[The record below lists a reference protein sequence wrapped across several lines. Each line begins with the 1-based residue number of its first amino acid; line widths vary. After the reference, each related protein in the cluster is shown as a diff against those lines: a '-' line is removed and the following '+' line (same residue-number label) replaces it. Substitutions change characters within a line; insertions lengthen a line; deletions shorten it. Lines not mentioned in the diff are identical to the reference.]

1 MMPMGGLGLQPTW
14 KEIFNHPVIQVFVCF
29 LDLCAF
35 AFHFYFY
42 LKILRQARRGL
53 VMNALVGKPR
63 QLPSRTCLLFCFK
76 DFSLDFYCGIRR
88 KENCP
93 NFGQFPR

>member
-29 LDLCAF
+29 LDLCGF

-42 LKILRQARRGL
+42 LK
-53 VMNALVGKPR
+53 
-63 QLPSRTCLLFCFK
+63 
-76 DFSLDFYCGIRR
+76 CGIRR

-93 NFGQFPR
+93 NFGQFPW